1 GAALSPGLVAQES
14 AVLPWMLG
22 LILILAAAAVLLIT
36 GRGWRLGLAL
46 ARRARMP
53 VDRISARF
61 PRGSHF
67 GLPARSW
74 AALGLP
80 LLLSALFQVVVVL
93 INLLVCLALGIPLT
107 FIQLLWIVAVVSLLQ
122 ALPISIAGIGVREG
136 AYIYLLQLQGVDGSR
151 ALALSLT
158 LFALQIAMAIVGG
171 TLQVRGLLR
180 AQS

>member
-1 GAALSPGLVAQES
+1 
-14 AVLPWMLG
+14 
-22 LILILAAAAVLLIT
+22 
-36 GRGWRLGLAL
+36 
-46 ARRARMP
+46 
-53 VDRISARF
+53 
-61 PRGSHF
+61 
-67 GLPARSW
+67 
-74 AALGLP
+74 
-80 LLLSALFQVVVVL
+80 
-93 INLLVCLALGIPLT
+93 
-107 FIQLLWIVAVVSLLQ
+107 VAVVSLLQ